1 MKIVYFLTTFR
12 TIKQTEKEKRD
23 ESRRYTNVCHAWAKL
38 HERIN
43 TEKKHERRTRL
54 CSNVEDGTRSANDVY
69 RLGR

>member
-1 MKIVYFLTTFR
+1 MMKIVYFLTTFR

-54 CSNVEDGTRSANDVY
+54 CSNEEQDPRMMCIG
-69 RLGR
+69 